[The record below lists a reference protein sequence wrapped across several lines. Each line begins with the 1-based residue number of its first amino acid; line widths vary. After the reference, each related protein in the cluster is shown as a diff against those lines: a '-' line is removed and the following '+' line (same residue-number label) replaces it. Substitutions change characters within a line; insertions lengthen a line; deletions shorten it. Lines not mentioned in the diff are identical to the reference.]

1 MESLRIAVG
10 QPLVGT
16 DLSASVSAHAALVLA
31 ARADVMVF
39 PEMSLT
45 GYRLDADPVD
55 LDGLNELVLACRA
68 VVTCALVGAPIEH
81 DGQRAI
87 AILRVDSDG
96 VSVAYRKSFLS
107 EDEQSHFDAG
117 PGATAIE
124 IDGWR
129 FGLGVCKDTGVDE
142 HITATAAL
150 DVDVY
155 ACGVVHH
162 RSELTEQRRRAT
174 DIASRCDAY
183 VAMASFAGPTGE
195 GYDRTA
201 GNSLIVSPYG
211 ETLAQASEL
220 AGDYAAVTVTQ
231 SL

>member
-1 MESLRIAVG
+1 MESMRIAVG

-16 DLSASVSAHAALVLA
+16 DLTASVSAHAALVLA

-45 GYRLDADPVD
+45 GYRLDADPVN
-55 LDGLNELVLACRA
+55 LDRLNELVLACRA
-68 VVTCALVGAPIEH
+68 VVTCALVGAPIVH
-81 DGQRAI
+81 NGQRAI
-87 AILRVDSDG
+87 AVLRVDSDG
-96 VSVAYRKSFLS
+96 VSVAYRKSFLA
-107 EDEQSHFDAG
+107 EDEKAHFEAG

-142 HITATAAL
+142 HIDATAAL

-162 RSELTEQRRRAT
+162 RSELAEQRRRAT

-183 VAMASFAGPTGE
+183 VAMASFAGPTGG

-201 GNSLIVSPYG
+201 GTSLIVSPYG

-220 AGDYAAVTVTQ
+220 AGDYTAVTIHQ